1 MNSLLYENIYVIFL
15 FFYFIFQ
22 WRVLTAPFH
31 HVAFADFWLADQLN
45 SLVVAI
51 LDMEYLSC
59 FYALDFYSV
68 QGKFKYHRRNFVFS
82 LAHVILYFTFTLHDT
97 SLT

>member
-1 MNSLLYENIYVIFL
+1 M
-15 FFYFIFQ
+15 
-22 WRVLTAPFH
+22 LTAPFH

-68 QGKFKYHRRNFVFS
+68 QGEIKYPGQNFAFVWVVPSTLLHSLCSVHVCHRP
-82 LAHVILYFTFTLHDT
+82 LEKEADKTEMLYQQVHF
-97 SLT
+97 

>member
-1 MNSLLYENIYVIFL
+1 M
-15 FFYFIFQ
+15 
-22 WRVLTAPFH
+22 TAPFH

-51 LDMEYLSC
+51 LDMEYLAC

-68 QGKFKYHRRNFVFS
+68 QGKYSKS
-82 LAHVILYFTFTLHDT
+82 
-97 SLT
+97 